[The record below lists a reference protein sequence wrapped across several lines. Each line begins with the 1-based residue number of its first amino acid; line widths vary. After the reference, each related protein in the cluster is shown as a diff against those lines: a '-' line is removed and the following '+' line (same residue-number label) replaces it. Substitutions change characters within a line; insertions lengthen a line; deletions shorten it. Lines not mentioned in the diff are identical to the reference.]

1 MKLIKVYAEWCG
13 PCKVLEK
20 MLTDN
25 KIDHTSINIDT
36 PEGEE
41 FTEKYKVRNI
51 PVLIK
56 IQDNVE
62 IDRFT
67 GIPSLEQLKEFIK

>member
-13 PCKVLEK
+13 PCRVLEK

-25 KIDHTSINIDT
+25 NVDYTSINIDT

-41 FTEKYKVRNI
+41 FSEKYKIRNI

-56 IQDNVE
+56 MQEDTE
-62 IDRFT
+62 IDRLV
-67 GIPSLEQLKEFIK
+67 GVPNLEQLKDFIK

>member
-13 PCKVLEK
+13 PCRVLEK
-20 MLTDN
+20 ILTDN
-25 KIDHTSINIDT
+25 NVDHININIDT

-41 FTEKYKVRNI
+41 FTEKYKVRNV

-56 IQDNVE
+56 MQDDVE
-62 IDRFT
+62 IGRFT